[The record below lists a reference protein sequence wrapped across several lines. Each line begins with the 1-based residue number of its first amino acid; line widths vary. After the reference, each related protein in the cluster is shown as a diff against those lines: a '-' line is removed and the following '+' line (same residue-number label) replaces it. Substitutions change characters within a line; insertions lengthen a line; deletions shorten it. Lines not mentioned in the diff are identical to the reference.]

1 MTRQSHL
8 HFIEP
13 DGAVV
18 SDEIRDALR
27 LAFGWVMREFPN
39 LDEANLADWA
49 ESLGQSMAARGNGI
63 SSPKQFAYPALRG
76 KVLDSFRKRSAQERS
91 SGLGRDLE
99 RIDRHSG
106 SFQEPI
112 ERKILFDQLQEA
124 LSQRDRDILLML
136 LNDRS
141 TQDVADQLKTSSP
154 AARKAIQRVKER
166 IGALLSRKPD
176 SKDGRTDSFVN
187 RRGLA
192 IER

>member
-1 MTRQSHL
+1 MSPQ
-8 HFIEP
+8 
-13 DGAVV
+13 
-18 SDEIRDALR
+18 IREAIR
-27 LAFGWVMREFPN
+27 VAFGWVMREFPN
-39 LDEANLADWA
+39 LDEAVLANWA
-49 ESLGQSMAARGNGI
+49 ESLGQSMAARGSDI

-99 RIDRHSG
+99 RIGWNSG
-106 SFQEPI
+106 SFQEPTD
-112 ERKILFDQLQEA
+112 RKILFEQLQEA

-141 TQDVADQLKTSSP
+141 TQDVADQLNTSPP

-166 IGALLSRKPD
+166 MGALLSRNPK
-176 SKDGRTDSFVN
+176 SKDGHTNRFVN